1 MICPKC
7 HQPLE
12 GEEQYICCAG
22 ATLQWRCR
30 ECAKLSEGFAF
41 PYGGC
46 PHCGGKLEPVA
57 SRQLEGED
65 ALQAIRAAF
74 EIEMGGR
81 AFYTRAAE
89 EKSGLRELF
98 RSLAAME
105 EEHMQTLARRY
116 HAQAPTASAEMAVE
130 RAALFAGIDHR
141 PGDPGNLLRIAIACE
156 QRAAHYL
163 PGATLPVRRCRCD
176 HLTTLATLTPNT
188 FAAARVEQPC
198 ATNPTTRVRRSMEY
212 GRAIHA
218 GLLLQPAP

>member
-7 HQPLE
+7 HQPIE

-30 ECAKLSEGFAF
+30 ECAKVSEGFAF

-46 PHCGGKLEPVA
+46 PHCAGKLEPVNPRELKDENA
-57 SRQLEGED
+57 LE
-65 ALQAIRAAF
+65 AVRTAF
-74 EIEMGGR
+74 EIELGGR

-89 EKSGLRELF
+89 EVEDPGVRELF

-105 EEHMQTLARRY
+105 DEHMQTLARRY
-116 HAQAPTASAEMAVE
+116 HAQAPTPSAEMAVE

-156 QRAAHYL
+156 QRAAHYFKERSARAPDGSL
-163 PGATLPVRRCRCD
+163 EAQLYQE
-176 HLTTLATLTPNT
+176 LAAEEREH
-188 FAAARVEQPC
+188 AALLMTEYEQW
-198 ATNPTTRVRRSMEY
+198 
-212 GRAIHA
+212 GQGKA
-218 GLLLQPAP
+218 GLL

>member
-30 ECAKLSEGFAF
+30 ECAKVSEGFAF

-46 PHCGGKLEPVA
+46 PHCGGKLAPVA

-89 EKSGLRELF
+89 ETEDPGLRELF

-116 HAQAPTASAEMAVE
+116 HAQAPTPSAEMAVE

-156 QRAAHYL
+156 QRAAHYFMERSARAPAGSL
-163 PGATLPVRRCRCD
+163 EAQLYQE
-176 HLTTLATLTPNT
+176 LAAEEREH
-188 FAAARVEQPC
+188 AALLMTEYEQW
-198 ATNPTTRVRRSMEY
+198 
-212 GRAIHA
+212 GQGKA
-218 GLLLQPAP
+218 GLL